1 MDYYKNIPDEK
12 DIIHNYDYLKS
23 FDEEVI
29 ITIILKYFS
38 EDEKKDILRNKDFIN
53 NMSSS
58 TLNKIINS
66 MSFISAFNMLQN
78 MELVDKIND
87 INIKLTSKDTLFI
100 KEFLNS
106 NLVNKSNHKMLKNM
120 LITMLK
126 EDVIR
131 NLNNKDIVSKLE
143 INDLIEL
150 STLKHIDLVN
160 DIYLIELLD
169 KNDLENY
176 INDYFINIVNYE
188 LINNS
193 YVKKTLFN
201 EDIDLDEVIYLYD
214 YLTTKTNHNIKDC
227 KHSINKF
234 INVYN
239 EYKKLGL
246 DKMIKKINDNN
257 LSLDDYEKEL
267 KINLKTK
274 KTR

>member
-176 INDYFINIVNYE
+176 INDYFINIVNYD